1 MHNYEGGSNRSIYS
15 FSVRCCTKQLL
26 HMYVLVCQRSY
37 VHVVCNCKPPT
48 HVVCKPPTHCKLY
61 NVYTVTVT
69 TYILTHLCTGAVAT
83 RGSFFRGPIAPYIIN
98 LVDCG
103 GNESSLLEC
112 PYSTSTLFCFGNAG
126 VICPTI
132 SEIYISLH
140 LLITIVLC
148 R

>member
-1 MHNYEGGSNRSIYS
+1 MKEDRIGQSTH
-15 FSVRCCTKQLL
+15 FLL
-26 HMYVLVCQRSY
+26 GVVPSSSYMYVLVCQRSY
-37 VHVVCNCKPPT
+37 VHVVCKPPT
-48 HVVCKPPTHCKLY
+48 HVVCKPHPHIANSITY
-61 NVYTVTVT
+61 YTVTVT

-140 LLITIVLC
+140 LLNYC
-148 R
+148 AM